1 MNRIN
6 RLPTSYLTALLANY
20 PAFSCAFALS
30 STESATFASGP
41 HPPVSFNMSLAQ
53 QRGYSATHSSSKYG
67 APSVTP
73 TSRRHGSEQRHR
85 SGAGG
90 HNMRTLSVTLPRDVS
105 ANFDFSVPS
114 HMATPP
120 ASPPRHSSGRKI
132 ELPLAL
138 PDPAFPPVDP
148 AGIES
153 LDPELRG
160 VPVEYVA
167 HKLRSIGPELLNGLG
182 FVTPPQT
189 AYTASNMPAW
199 VDVRVSSRLPSIE
212 SLPSHVLC
220 VVNPQSKQPGQL
232 IPVHALI
239 YATQCSNFPRLTR
252 ATPHVDAASKC
263 ARLAVVPLYL
273 PSPQTFNLLNSYLY
287 TKRAERLLSTLAPI
301 SSSALASIPVGHQ
314 GASNTLSALGRAM
327 AEAFPLP
334 NLVEHAVVVHGL
346 WSNVVTLG
354 IDDEVLWWALETAWG
369 IITTAI
375 ALASGQQI

>member
-1 MNRIN
+1 
-6 RLPTSYLTALLANY
+6 
-20 PAFSCAFALS
+20 
-30 STESATFASGP
+30 
-41 HPPVSFNMSLAQ
+41 MSLAQ
-53 QRGYSATHSSSKYG
+53 QRGYSATHASSKYG
-67 APSVTP
+67 APPLSPVTP
-73 TSRRHGSEQRHR
+73 TTRRHGSERHH
-85 SGAGG
+85 SSASG
-90 HNMRTLSVTLPRDVS
+90 HNMRTLSVTLPREVS
-105 ANFDFSVPS
+105 SSFDFSLPS
-114 HMATPP
+114 PMATPP
-120 ASPPRHSSGRKI
+120 ASPPRHSSGRKV

-138 PDPAFPPVDP
+138 PYTAFPPVDP
-148 AGIES
+148 TGIES

-160 VPVEYVA
+160 VPVEYVV

-182 FVTPPQT
+182 YVTPPQT

-199 VDVRVSSRLPSIE
+199 VDVRVSSRLPSLE

-239 YATQCSNFPRLTR
+239 YAAQCSNFPRLSR
-252 ATPHVDAASKC
+252 ATPHVDTASKS

-301 SSSALASIPVGHQ
+301 SSNALASIPVGHQ

-334 NLVEHAVVVHGL
+334 TLVEHAAVVHGL
-346 WSNVVTLG
+346 WSNVMALG
-354 IDDEVLWWALETAWG
+354 VDDEVLWWALETSWG
-369 IITTAI
+369 IITSAI